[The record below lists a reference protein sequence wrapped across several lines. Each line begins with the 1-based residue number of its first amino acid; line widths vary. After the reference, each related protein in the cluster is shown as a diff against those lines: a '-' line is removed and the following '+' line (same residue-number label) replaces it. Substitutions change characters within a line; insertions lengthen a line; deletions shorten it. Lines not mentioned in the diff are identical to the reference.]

1 MAEVKF
7 YDIPQHQ
14 YENSCYVIGG
24 TTENNLTHIA
34 TGVKIKEY
42 DNIRFKC
49 PNHEGIHKA
58 NVCTIDGWVHDI
70 LEVEIN
76 TLDSPSC
83 EVLVS
88 FNPVS
93 NLPTNA
99 RLAGFYQRAPARGD
113 FYVDRLPL
121 EFDTSMSKVFFMPFI
136 DPVLHEWQ
144 DTNFNTGTPL
154 YVQIVATQDAVP
166 LGGGKPPDKIDGN
179 ITTYCTF
186 NQPPPLYAG
195 SPRTA
200 TGIAFDNDLGPA
212 GEIITDHWA
221 RPEEIFRANEIDIDT
236 VLGVYASTRCPWR
249 LTLVR
254 KNGRSLLKMVRGS
267 GENVENLSY
276 FETKGL
282 RKYYANM
289 DFDPPMYK
297 GVVAQVMVDEAYRYY
312 GKFSIQDEMGN
323 TVGHIPNWLFTPGQ
337 AQNLYY
343 RTYSDIT
350 GLYTKVSIEKDGY
363 MYDVALFPEGQLPWA
378 GDNWKLY
385 MSRSMD
391 SDRQALNHSIE
402 MANEQFKLD
411 VMEGGANALLT
422 AGIGGSPVSAVAGLA
437 QFGVS
442 AFAGSRRAEMGKN
455 DLLFQQELA
464 EGRIKNSPAAHYET
478 SYGGGYFQRR
488 VETIS
493 VDGQPSNLAAHG
505 GAGLVA
511 ELPQGLTPIVFNNY
525 ILTRGWPINR
535 GAQYDIQPGYYRGEL
550 WDAENVEYSGMRMK
564 KLRDWFRQGFR
575 VIV

>member
-24 TTENNLTHIA
+24 TTAGNLTHTA

-49 PNHEGIHKA
+49 PNHPGIHKA

-93 NLPTNA
+93 NLPPNA
-99 RLAGFYQRAPARGD
+99 RLLGYYQRAPARGG
-113 FYVDRLPL
+113 FFVDRLPV
-121 EFDTSMSKVFFMPFI
+121 EFDTSMSKAFFMPFI
-136 DPVLHEWQ
+136 DPVLSEWQ
-144 DTNFNTGTPL
+144 DTNSNSGPPL
-154 YVQIVATQDAVP
+154 YVQVVATQDKRSA
-166 LGGGKPPDKIDGN
+166 GTTEGS
-179 ITTYCTF
+179 ITTYYTYEH
-186 NQPPPLYAG
+186 PPPLYAA
-195 SPRTA
+195 SPRAA
-200 TGIAFDNDLGPA
+200 TRIPIDYIPYDEGEYSRVDWGSVSEMLEA
-212 GEIITDHWA
+212 GYLDV
-221 RPEEIFRANEIDIDT
+221 DT
-236 VLGVYASTRCPWR
+236 ILGVHVSTRSPWR
-249 LTLVR
+249 IRTGKAGDDSNVLWPIMPDGSDDFSYNPILV
-254 KNGRSLLKMVRGS
+254 ND
-267 GENVENLSY
+267 
-276 FETKGL
+276 
-282 RKYYANM
+282 ANQVLM
-289 DFDPPMYK
+289 NAGINPPGYK
-297 GVVAQVMVDEAYRYY
+297 GVVAQVKVDEVFRYY

-323 TVGHIPNWLFTPGQ
+323 TVGLIPNWLFTPGQ
-337 AQNLYY
+337 VQNIFY

-350 GLYTKVSIEKDGY
+350 GLYTKVTIEKDGY

-422 AGIGGSPVSAVAGLA
+422 AGIGRSPVSAIAAGI

-442 AFAGSRRAEMGKN
+442 SLAGAKRLEMSKN
-455 DLLFQQELA
+455 DLLFQQELT
-464 EGRIKNSPAAHYET
+464 EGRIKNSPAAHYES

-488 VETIS
+488 AETIS
-493 VDGQPSNLAAHG
+493 VNGQPSNLAGHG

-511 ELPQGLTPIVFNNY
+511 ELPQGLSATVFNNY

-535 GAQYDIQPGYYRGEL
+535 GAQFEIQPGYYRGEL
-550 WDAENVEYSGMRMK
+550 WEAENVEYSGMRMK

-575 VIV
+575 VIM

>member
-24 TTENNLTHIA
+24 TTENNLTHTA

-93 NLPTNA
+93 NLPANA
-99 RLAGFYQRAPARGD
+99 RLLGYYQRAPARGG
-113 FYVDRLPL
+113 FFVDRLPL
-121 EFDTSMSKVFFMPFI
+121 EFDTSMSKAFFMPFI
-136 DPVLHEWQ
+136 DPVLKEWQ
-144 DTNFNTGTPL
+144 RTTFNTGTPL
-154 YVQIVATQDAVP
+154 YVQVVATQNKRP
-166 LGGGKPPDKIDGN
+166 SGTKEGT
-179 ITTYCTF
+179 ITTYYTYEH
-186 NQPPPLYAG
+186 PPEQYAASSRVAARIPIAFTPDMDDNYIRYDWG
-195 SPRTA
+195 SVSELLEEGFLDVDTILGVHVSTRSPWAIRTA
-200 TGIAFDNDLGPA
+200 KA
-212 GEIITDHWA
+212 G
-221 RPEEIFRANEIDIDT
+221 
-236 VLGVYASTRCPWR
+236 
-249 LTLVR
+249 
-254 KNGRSLLKMVRGS
+254 NGRSILKTVDPNGNDVWFDEWTTLNNSNQVLMNAG
-267 GENVENLSY
+267 VE
-276 FETKGL
+276 
-282 RKYYANM
+282 
-289 DFDPPMYK
+289 PPMYK
-297 GVVAQVMVDEAYRYY
+297 GVVAQVMVDEAFRYY

-337 AQNLYY
+337 PQNLYY

-350 GLYTKVSIEKDGY
+350 GLYTKVSIEKDDY

-422 AGIGGSPVSAVAGLA
+422 AGIGGSLTSAVAGLA

-442 AFAGSRRAEMGKN
+442 AIAGAQRAEMGKN

-488 VETIS
+488 AETIS
-493 VDGQPSNLAAHG
+493 VNGQPSNLVAHG

-511 ELPQGLTPIVFNNY
+511 ELPQGLSTTTFNNY

-535 GAQYDIQPGYYRGEL
+535 GAQFDIQPGYYRGEL
-550 WDAENVEYSGMRMK
+550 WEAENVEYSGMRMK